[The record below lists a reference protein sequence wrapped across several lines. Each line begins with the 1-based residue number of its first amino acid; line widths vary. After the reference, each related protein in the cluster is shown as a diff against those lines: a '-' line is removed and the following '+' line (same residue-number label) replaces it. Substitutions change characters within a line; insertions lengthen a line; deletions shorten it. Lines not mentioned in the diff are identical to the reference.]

1 MTVATKSIWRWT
13 LAAMAGTVA
22 AYAGVAATAW
32 WRYGSS
38 RASAGADADPL
49 LDRFIPVFDVVERH
63 HITVNAPASVTLQA
77 AGDMDFEQSNLTKAI
92 FRARALVL
100 GSAPADPL
108 RPRGL
113 LAMTRSLGWGTL
125 HEVPGREIV
134 MGAVTKPW
142 QSDVVFRPLPPDQFK
157 AFNDP
162 DFVKIVWTLRADPV
176 GDSKSVFRTETR
188 AVATDEQA
196 RRQFRRYWALVSPG
210 IFVIRLLSL
219 MPLKAEAE
227 RRVRAA

>member
-1 MTVATKSIWRWT
+1 M
-13 LAAMAGTVA
+13 MGTVA
-22 AYAGVAATAW
+22 AYAGVAAAAW

-38 RASAGADADPL
+38 RAAAGADADPL
-49 LDRFIPVFDVVERH
+49 LDRFMPVFDVVERH

-77 AGDMDFEQSNLTKAI
+77 AGEMDLEQSNITKAI

-100 GSAPADPL
+100 GGAPADPL

-142 QSDVVFRPLPPDQFK
+142 QSDVIFRPLPPEQFK
-157 AFNDP
+157 AFDDP
-162 DFVKIVWTLRADPV
+162 DFVKIVWTLRADPL
-176 GDSKSVFRTETR
+176 GDSTSVFRTETR
-188 AVATDEQA
+188 AIATDQQA
-196 RRQFRRYWALVSPG
+196 RRKFRRYWALVSPG

-219 MPLKAEAE
+219 MPLKVEAE

>member
-1 MTVATKSIWRWT
+1 MTVAIKSVWRWT

-22 AYAGVAATAW
+22 AYAGIAATAW
-32 WRYGSS
+32 WRYGSA
-38 RASAGADADPL
+38 RAPAAADADPL
-49 LDRFIPVFDVVERH
+49 LDRFMPVFDIVERH

-77 AGDMDFEQSNLTKAI
+77 AGDMDLDHSKLAKAI
-92 FRARALVL
+92 FRARELVL
-100 GSAPADPL
+100 GSAPVDPGQ
-108 RPRGL
+108 PRGV

-125 HEVPGREIV
+125 QEVPGREIV
-134 MGAVTKPW
+134 IGAVTQPW
-142 QSDVVFRPLPPDQFK
+142 QSDVVFRALPPDQFT

-188 AVATDEQA
+188 AVATDAQA
-196 RRQFRRYWALVSPG
+196 RRKFRRYWALASPG
-210 IFVIRLLSL
+210 IFLIRLLSL